1 MADKNKIKECFP
13 YPSARTGQNELIE
26 QVIDAFD
33 EGKKFVI
40 IEAPVGAGKSAIGF
54 TIGNYYSSYYYI
66 TAQKLL
72 QSQLS
77 KDFGEEGKW
86 INDDRKPMIELKGR
100 NAYPCN
106 YYDRML
112 EKNDKT
118 MPLAQKQHFEEL
130 SKQNI
135 NCANGECKK
144 KGKSKF
150 KFCDDN
156 ETETH
161 YCPYF
166 IQRNKAIE
174 SDAVLMNFH
183 SFIFQTEVAGQNWA
197 YKDLLIIDEAHIT
210 ESVLMD
216 FISLSFADT
225 PFGIEFPKLE
235 TAEEY
240 YIFFE
245 ENSIP
250 ELIAEKLKFAITSA
264 NTEEEEYW
272 KGITLKYIKFK
283 SSIIDGEDWVVKYE
297 NKKTYRTIE
306 LKPLFVNK
314 FANNILFNK
323 AERVLMMSGTIL
335 SAKIMADCLGI
346 KEEDYKFIT
355 VDSQFPVKNRLIHYK
370 PSGSMSYKNKR
381 ETMPIMLHDIEKICE
396 EHDNDRGI
404 IHSQSFDLTE
414 FVINGSSYD
423 LKKRLFFQKNYS
435 NKEMMLAAHAASKN
449 GIIIAPAMSEGLD
462 LKDELSRFQII
473 LKVPYPSFIENPQLE
488 MRMKISNDYYM
499 FLTALK
505 IVQSYGRS
513 IRSETDYAST
523 YILDE
528 DFKSFFA
535 RSKSILPKWFKEAIV
550 WKSHV

>member
-1 MADKNKIKECFP
+1 
-13 YPSARTGQNELIE
+13 
-26 QVIDAFD
+26 
-33 EGKKFVI
+33 
-40 IEAPVGAGKSAIGF
+40 
-54 TIGNYYSSYYYI
+54 
-66 TAQKLL
+66 
-72 QSQLS
+72 
-77 KDFGEEGKW
+77 
-86 INDDRKPMIELKGR
+86 
-100 NAYPCN
+100 
-106 YYDRML
+106 
-112 EKNDKT
+112 
-118 MPLAQKQHFEEL
+118 
-130 SKQNI
+130 
-135 NCANGECKK
+135 
-144 KGKSKF
+144 
-150 KFCDDN
+150 
-156 ETETH
+156 
-161 YCPYF
+161 
-166 IQRNKAIE
+166 
-174 SDAVLMNFH
+174 
-183 SFIFQTEVAGQNWA
+183 
-197 YKDLLIIDEAHIT
+197 
-210 ESVLMD
+210 
-216 FISLSFADT
+216 
-225 PFGIEFPKLE
+225 
-235 TAEEY
+235 
-240 YIFFE
+240 
-245 ENSIP
+245 
-250 ELIAEKLKFAITSA
+250 
-264 NTEEEEYW
+264 
-272 KGITLKYIKFK
+272 
-283 SSIIDGEDWVVKYE
+283 
-297 NKKTYRTIE
+297 
-306 LKPLFVNK
+306 
-314 FANNILFNK
+314 
-323 AERVLMMSGTIL
+323 MMSGTIL